1 MRRREFVTLLGGAAT
16 LPLAAR
22 AQQPAK
28 PVIGFVHPGSAQS
41 FARPLSAFLKGL
53 GETGYVEGRNVA
65 IEYRWAGDR
74 SDQLPAMV
82 DDLVRRQVS
91 VLAVLGSTPAALAAK
106 AASTTVPIVFTIA
119 GDPVQVGLVA
129 SLNRPG
135 GNLTGVVTLN
145 VEIAPKRLEL
155 LHELFPTA
163 TSFALLV
170 NPANPALAEPVSEH
184 VQAAARMLGVKLHV
198 LHVSSEPELDAAL
211 GTAARLQVAGLM
223 IGPDAF
229 FNSRIEQLAALTSR
243 HALPAVYQWREF
255 AAAGGLLSY
264 GSSITD
270 VYRQVGVYTG
280 RILKGE
286 KPADLPVEQTTK
298 VELFVNL
305 KAAKAFGIT
314 VPTALLV
321 RADEVIE

>member
-1 MRRREFVTLLGGAAT
+1 MRRREFITLLGGAAT

-41 FARPLSAFLKGL
+41 FARPLSAFLNGL

-170 NPANPALAEPVSEH
+170 NPANPVLAEPVSEH

-255 AAAGGLLSY
+255 TAAGGLLSY

-305 KAAKAFGIT
+305 KAANAFGIT

>member
-1 MRRREFVTLLGGAAT
+1 MRRREFITLLGGAAT

-119 GDPVQVGLVA
+119 GDPVQGGLVA
-129 SLNRPG
+129 SLN
-135 GNLTGVVTLN
+135 
-145 VEIAPKRLEL
+145 
-155 LHELFPTA
+155 
-163 TSFALLV
+163 
-170 NPANPALAEPVSEH
+170 
-184 VQAAARMLGVKLHV
+184 
-198 LHVSSEPELDAAL
+198 
-211 GTAARLQVAGLM
+211 
-223 IGPDAF
+223 
-229 FNSRIEQLAALTSR
+229 
-243 HALPAVYQWREF
+243 
-255 AAAGGLLSY
+255 
-264 GSSITD
+264 
-270 VYRQVGVYTG
+270 
-280 RILKGE
+280 
-286 KPADLPVEQTTK
+286 
-298 VELFVNL
+298 
-305 KAAKAFGIT
+305 
-314 VPTALLV
+314 
-321 RADEVIE
+321 